1 LVRKSSTISSQG
13 KPVIIKH
20 HLRLIV
26 CAVTLFAVNPIA
38 ALEFSD
44 IANEGEI
51 KYLKTRPD
59 PGAYSYESRVM
70 ISPQSLDSG
79 VVTIATCHR
88 QLDPIRKVVIVF
100 NENRI
105 KNITVKSL
113 EKMKSAE
120 VKDNRVTLTDVERG
134 ASICIDLESKA
145 LDKVSS
151 GQYTLNAGPLMRR
164 YFDGYLPM
172 SAVLR
177 VDWPKNMLALEK
189 TFPVAQDGV
198 QIAQGVDGVQLDM
211 IFAGKMTAQ
220 IHLKKSQ

>member
-1 LVRKSSTISSQG
+1 MMKRT
-13 KPVIIKH
+13 
-20 HLRLIV
+20 LRLLVSSVALLAI
-26 CAVTLFAVNPIA
+26 NPVV
-38 ALEFSD
+38 ALDFSD

-51 KYLKTRPD
+51 RYLKTRPD
-59 PGAYSYESRVM
+59 PGAYSYESRVK

-105 KNITVKSL
+105 KKITVKSL
-113 EKMKSAE
+113 EKMNSAE
-120 VKDNRVTLTDVERG
+120 VKGNRVILTDVERG
-134 ASICIDLESKA
+134 ASICIDLESRA
-145 LDKVSS
+145 LDKVSPE
-151 GQYTLNAGPLMRR
+151 QYTLNAGPLMRR

-177 VDWPKNMLALEK
+177 VDWPKNMLALER

-198 QIAQGVDGVQLDM
+198 NIKQAADGVQLDM
-211 IFAGKMTAQ
+211 IFAGRMTAQ
-220 IHLKKSQ
+220 IHLKKPQ

>member
-1 LVRKSSTISSQG
+1 MMKR
-13 KPVIIKH
+13 
-20 HLRLIV
+20 HLQLIV
-26 CAVTLFAVNPIA
+26 CAATMLAVNPIA

-59 PGAYSYESRVM
+59 PGAYSYESRVK
-70 ISPQSLDSG
+70 ISSQSLDSG
-79 VVTIATCHR
+79 IVTIATCHR

-105 KNITVKSL
+105 KKITVKSL
-113 EKMKSAE
+113 EKMNSAE

-134 ASICIDLESKA
+134 ASICIDLESRA
-145 LDKVSS
+145 LDKVSQE
-151 GQYTLNAGPLMRR
+151 QYMLNAGPLMRR

-177 VDWPKNMLALEK
+177 VDWPKNMLTLEK

-198 QIAQGVDGVQLDM
+198 QVAQGIDGVQLDM

-220 IHLKKSQ
+220 IHLKKNQ